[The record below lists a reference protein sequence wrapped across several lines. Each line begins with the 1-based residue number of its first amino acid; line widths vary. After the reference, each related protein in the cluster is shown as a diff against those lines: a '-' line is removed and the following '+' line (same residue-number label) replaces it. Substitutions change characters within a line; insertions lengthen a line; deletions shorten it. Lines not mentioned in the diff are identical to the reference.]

1 MRDRGLVLRN
11 VPPLPHLAANF
22 SKRALVFRNVPYFA
36 RFETAVLLHRFDSS
50 FEVLTGDQV
59 DDFNAVGQETEEKA
73 EIDADA
79 LLDNGFSA
87 LQAFG
92 ALVRE
97 SVKLAQHAVW
107 LSHEA
112 EVLREMIAFID
123 GLKILGKLSA
133 GIFVLEDAG
142 IDQPLAKFF
151 NHQIRLLRAV
161 FD

>member
-87 LQAFG
+87 LQAFS
-92 ALVRE
+92 ALEGRRIAACESSQERHRAARDMVRE
-97 SVKLAQHAVW
+97 LTEPFAGVA
-107 LSHEA
+107 
-112 EVLREMIAFID
+112 REI
-123 GLKILGKLSA
+123 
-133 GIFVLEDAG
+133 
-142 IDQPLAKFF
+142 Q
-151 NHQIRLLRAV
+151 
-161 FD
+161 